1 MQIPIQLPMQ
11 MPYLNQHL
19 LNLNLANVNNNIPT
33 YAQTPIP
40 INPIAQQPQQFGQL
54 QQQYGQHQPVGYLPI
69 NPYEYTNAKLPF
81 LPLDHTL
88 GNQMGYQYP
97 IGHPMGH
104 LISINKPTK
113 YNINVSTGN
122 IGDIKHVYKDLLPKN
137 DTSHDRY
144 ATISQRLNIANYN
157 SLLFKKHYYNYNEL
171 DIHTKMSQSNQNETL
186 SYLLGHIKINTIYS
200 NKNVGSTFIN
210 IQNGRDNMIIF
221 NVCNP
226 IDLNYYNQIIC
237 KDDSVRS
244 HLRIYKLF
252 DVKTNINDEIKHLNN
267 VILELFYY
275 NKIKELIKNKRYPN
289 FVLSYGEFFAPT
301 KIDFEGMKALRDNAQ
316 NQPIKLNTSTGNNS
330 LLMLTESVNINII
343 DWTKVKYEEKEP
355 NDFYVNVS
363 QVIQTGYR
371 TEEVWMSVL
380 FQLIFAIYVLHKE
393 KINFTNFTLRE
404 NVFINKIN
412 ITPPNIK
419 YWKYIIN
426 GAQYYVPNNE
436 WLVMI
441 NSDFLYLDNN
451 KINIDNKEKYPFMNS
466 TIRNCL
472 QIIKD
477 NKSIDDVKVATIATL
492 HIIIT
497 NVTNAITRLLA
508 EIALA
513 DTNIANA
520 KAARNK
526 ALEAKAGAIK
536 ASLEA
541 ENTKAANAITTAND
555 ALAYINGYNP
565 IVPPAL
571 KYPDPTFNLPDLYV
585 KTNYTK
591 TDEDIVEEIKRLLL
605 TILSDESSIPDNI
618 NTLITNISGDTN
630 ITTIDFLFARYFYKY
645 LCDKMG
651 YIISEKETETNE
663 YLRLLNDNDLNI
675 GDLVFNNFNND
686 MYSISTI
693 IKIEDNRITIMTNKN
708 INNYDESTINCID
721 ETAPPDSLIKFRYKS
736 TKEIIETY
744 IM

>member
-1 MQIPIQLPMQ
+1 
-11 MPYLNQHL
+11 
-19 LNLNLANVNNNIPT
+19 
-33 YAQTPIP
+33 
-40 INPIAQQPQQFGQL
+40 
-54 QQQYGQHQPVGYLPI
+54 
-69 NPYEYTNAKLPF
+69 
-81 LPLDHTL
+81 
-88 GNQMGYQYP
+88 
-97 IGHPMGH
+97 
-104 LISINKPTK
+104 
-113 YNINVSTGN
+113 
-122 IGDIKHVYKDLLPKN
+122 
-137 DTSHDRY
+137 
-144 ATISQRLNIANYN
+144 
-157 SLLFKKHYYNYNEL
+157 
-171 DIHTKMSQSNQNETL
+171 MSQSNQNETL

-301 KIDFEGMKALRDNAQ
+301 KIDFDGMRALRDNAK

-393 KINFTNFTLRE
+393 KINFTDFTLRE

-441 NSDFLYLDNN
+441 NSDFLYLDKN

-477 NKSIDDVKVATIATL
+477 NKSIDDVKTATIATL
-492 HIIIT
+492 NIIIT
-497 NVTNAITRLLA
+497 NETNAITTLST
-508 EIALA
+508 EIASA
-513 DTNIANA
+513 DTKIAKA
-520 KAARNK
+520 KAAKNK

-541 ENTKAANAITTAND
+541 ENIKAANAITAANG
-555 ALAYINGYNP
+555 ALAYINGYIP
-565 IVPPAL
+565 TVPPTP
-571 KYPDPTFNLPDLYV
+571 KYADPTFNLPDLYV

-591 TDEDIVEEIKRLLL
+591 TDEDIVIKIKELLL

-618 NTLITNISGDTN
+618 NTLINNINTDMT
-630 ITTIDFLFARYFYKY
+630 IITIDSLFAKYFNKY
-645 LCDKMG
+645 LYDKMG
-651 YIISEKETETNE
+651 YIIPITEIETNE
-663 YLRLLNDNDLNI
+663 YKLLSNDNDFNI
-675 GDLVFNNFNND
+675 GDLVFNKINYE
-686 MYSISTI
+686 MYSVSTI
-693 IKIEDNRITIMTNKN
+693 IKIEDNIITIMTNDD
-708 INNYDESTINCID
+708 IANYDESTCKCDPVEI
-721 ETAPPDSLIKFRYKS
+721 TPDLLTKFRYKS
-736 TKEIIETY
+736 NKEVIETY
-744 IM
+744 II